1 MRAESEG
8 KTGSPNQ
15 IRRSTKG
22 LHTLQKF
29 LELVSGTPIQSQ
41 LGHLFQKQKIKGSL
55 WNLCAVYAGLK
66 NSAGGIAK
74 PTDGRGTALSQALV
88 SLELDM
94 AIRRALSWMFE
105 PAIRWSNLRASAS
118 ACMEA

>member
-8 KTGSPNQ
+8 KTGVL
-15 IRRSTKG
+15 TKYVG
-22 LHTLQKF
+22 PLRTQ
-29 LELVSGTPIQSQ
+29 
-41 LGHLFQKQKIKGSL
+41 
-55 WNLCAVYAGLK
+55 
-66 NSAGGIAK
+66 AGGIAK

-94 AIRRALSWMFE
+94 AIRRALSRMFE

-118 ACMEA
+118 ACMGGLSTGWWRGK